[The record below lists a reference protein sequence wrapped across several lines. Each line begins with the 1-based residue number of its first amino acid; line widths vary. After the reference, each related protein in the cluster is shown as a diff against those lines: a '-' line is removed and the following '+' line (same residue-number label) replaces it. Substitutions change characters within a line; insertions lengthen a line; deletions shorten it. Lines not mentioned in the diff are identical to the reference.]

1 VEPEAITRAD
11 DMLTKMTRDGAFTGS
26 VLIAQDGKVLLS
38 QGYGFSDRVQGIP
51 NTPQTRFRLGS
62 ITKQFTAMAILILQ
76 SQGRLSVED
85 LICNFIADCPE
96 AWQDITIHHLLT
108 HTSGLSGRLWP
119 IMMESASAPVT
130 PSQPAQTLTL
140 FPDLPLDSQPG
151 EQFAYSNPGYF
162 LLAHIIERVS
172 GQSYAAFLEQA
183 IFTPLKMHN
192 TGYEDGSSGLAAGYT
207 DRDALS
213 AEPLVSLPASDGAG
227 RLFST
232 AEDLFLWDQVL
243 YTDQLLSRTELDRMF
258 EPFVR
263 ESNYPGFGYGY
274 GWYVGKDR
282 GRPVVAHAGDAAGFT
297 SLIIRYPEDGLTG
310 IVLINRQDIEPIP
323 VWAAI
328 SSELFGEE

>member
-1 VEPEAITRAD
+1 
-11 DMLTKMTRDGAFTGS
+11 
-26 VLIAQDGKVLLS
+26 
-38 QGYGFSDRVQGIP
+38 
-51 NTPQTRFRLGS
+51 
-62 ITKQFTAMAILILQ
+62 
-76 SQGRLSVED
+76 
-85 LICNFIADCPE
+85 
-96 AWQDITIHHLLT
+96 
-108 HTSGLSGRLWP
+108 
-119 IMMESASAPVT
+119 
-130 PSQPAQTLTL
+130 
-140 FPDLPLDSQPG
+140 
-151 EQFAYSNPGYF
+151 
-162 LLAHIIERVS
+162 
-172 GQSYAAFLEQA
+172 
-183 IFTPLKMHN
+183 MHN

-232 AEDLFLWDQVL
+232 AEDLFLWDQAL
-243 YTDQLLSRTELDRMF
+243 YKDQLLPGTGLDRMF

-297 SLIIRYPEDGLTG
+297 SLIIRYTEDGLTG